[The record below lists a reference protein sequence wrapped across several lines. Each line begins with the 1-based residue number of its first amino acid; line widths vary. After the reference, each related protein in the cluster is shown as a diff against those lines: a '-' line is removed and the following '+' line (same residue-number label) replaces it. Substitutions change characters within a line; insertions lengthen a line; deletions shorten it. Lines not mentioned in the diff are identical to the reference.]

1 MLSALGVRFINGK
14 GEVIDPF
21 GGTLHSI
28 VSIDFS
34 QMDSRLK
41 HIKIEAACDVDNPL
55 VGIREHLS
63 CLGDKRVRMKR

>member
-1 MLSALGVRFINGK
+1 MLSALGVKFINGK
-14 GEVIDPF
+14 GEVIEPS

-55 VGIREHLS
+55 VGIKEHLS
-63 CLGDKRVRMKR
+63 YLDDKRVRMKR